1 MSETASKAPPPAP
14 TRRGALAFHPTA
26 LPARPD
32 AGAGAGTGL
41 RLSERLHTA
50 KLILRGDPGDPGFL
64 DAVAAVAGSRPPLA
78 PNSVAEAGALALL
91 WLGPDEWLLH
101 GPDGDET
108 ALHAALT
115 AGFSGRHAAPGHA
128 APGHAASGH
137 AASCHASV
145 VDVTDN
151 STLLLLEGPA
161 VRFVLAKGCPL
172 DLHPSAFA
180 PGRCAQTLVGQV
192 PVTLWQQ
199 TEDRFA
205 LLARRSF
212 APFLW
217 DWLVDTGEE
226 VGSGSQLPCL

>member
-1 MSETASKAPPPAP
+1 MSETVFPPPQ
-14 TRRGALAFHPTA
+14 RRGALAFPPAA
-26 LPARPD
+26 LPTRT
-32 AGAGAGTGL
+32 GAEIGTGAGTEAGTEAGAGL
-41 RLSERLHTA
+41 RLSERPHTA
-50 KLILRGDPGDPGFL
+50 KLILRGDAGDTGFL
-64 DAVAAVAGSRPPLA
+64 DAVATVAGSRPPLV
-78 PNSVAEAGALALL
+78 PNSVAEAGAHALL

-101 GPDGDET
+101 GPEGGET

-115 AGFSGRHAAPGHA
+115 AGFAGR
-128 APGHAASGH
+128 
-137 AASCHASV
+137 HASV

-151 STLLLLEGPA
+151 GTLLVLEGPA
-161 VRFVLAKGCPL
+161 VRLVLAKGCPL

-199 TEDRFA
+199 TDARLA

-217 DWLVDTGEE
+217 DWLVDAGEE
-226 VGSGSQLPCL
+226 VGVVGVLYG